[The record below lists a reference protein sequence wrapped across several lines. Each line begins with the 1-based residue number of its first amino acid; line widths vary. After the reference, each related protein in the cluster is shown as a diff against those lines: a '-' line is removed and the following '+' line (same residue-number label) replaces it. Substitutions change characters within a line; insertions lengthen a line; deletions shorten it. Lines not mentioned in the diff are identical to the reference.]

1 MPIMFEGKTNLVTIG
16 EMQGKTLAYTVC
28 ILLKMFE
35 QKDHKNVILVGN
47 KEQANQIFIQISEM
61 ENYMRSKFKG

>member
-1 MPIMFEGKTNLVTIG
+1 M
-16 EMQGKTLAYTVC
+16 Y
-28 ILLKMFE
+28 E
-35 QKDHKNVILVGN
+35 QKDDKNIILVAN